1 MFADLQRPRAVELGP
16 WLGAGSLQARS
27 RMGASGQKMGEM
39 RVFECTVTSRRVYLS
54 LHETEVSK
62 KVLGTLIS
70 LS

>member
-39 RVFECTVTSRRVYLS
+39 RVFECTVTS
-54 LHETEVSK
+54 
-62 KVLGTLIS
+62 IS
-70 LS
+70 CDKQGKRF